1 MNLLLNMLNN
11 SEEIK
16 NAISI
21 IECCIL
27 SPNV

>member
-11 SEEIK
+11 SGEIK
-16 NAISI
+16 NAIPI
-21 IECCIL
+21 IERCIL

>member
-1 MNLLLNMLNN
+1 MNLLFNMLNN

-16 NAISI
+16 DAISI
-21 IECCIL
+21 IECCIS